1 MPIGNI
7 CNGISFRHDDS
18 VLRSFSGAVPGSGA
32 GADHTAEGR
41 YEEEIESRV
50 LVSTQTYLL

>member
-1 MPIGNI
+1 MAA
-7 CNGISFRHDDS
+7 
-18 VLRSFSGAVPGSGA
+18 VYLLRSIQTRRGGGVAAAAGTTDPGSGA
-32 GADHTAEGR
+32 GADHKAEGR